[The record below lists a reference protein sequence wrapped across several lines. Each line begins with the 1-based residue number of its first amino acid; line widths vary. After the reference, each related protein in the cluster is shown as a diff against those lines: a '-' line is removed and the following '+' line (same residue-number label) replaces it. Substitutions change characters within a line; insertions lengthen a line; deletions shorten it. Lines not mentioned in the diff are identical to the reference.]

1 MSDLDITPKIQLII
15 TLDPASRQVGVNG
28 PIQDKLTCFGM
39 LKLAEKA
46 ISDFDPAKVP
56 AIVGATALPFRK
68 Q

>member
-1 MSDLDITPKIQLII
+1 MSDLDITTKVQLTI
-15 TLDPASRQVGVNG
+15 TLDPSSRQVSVNG

-46 ISDFDPAKVP
+46 ISEFDPSKVP
-56 AIVGATALPFRK
+56 SLVQATALPFRK